1 MRKRGTRNIRRKDK
15 PIRSYKK
22 VEKAVEDTVRDSV
35 GSMRTESRLDN
46 VSIESMKADSWGDI
60 PIYTLKGCIEV
71 QVKTGFFSTK
81 SGKKAFTATVKAKT
95 GEILAI
101 NWEPGEI
108 G

>member
-1 MRKRGTRNIRRKDK
+1 MCKRGTRKIQGKEK

-35 GSMRTESRLDN
+35 GSMRTVSRLDN
-46 VSIESMKADSWGDI
+46 VFIESMKADSWGDTT
-60 PIYTLKGCIEV
+60 IYTLKGYIEV

-81 SGKKAFTATVKAKT
+81 PGKKAFTATVKAET

-108 G
+108 S

>member
-1 MRKRGTRNIRRKDK
+1 MRKRDTRKSRQKMK

-22 VEKAVEDTVRDSV
+22 LRKIVEDTVKDSV
-35 GSMRTESRLDN
+35 SSMRTVSRLDN
-46 VSIESMKADSWGDI
+46 IVIELIKTDSWGDTT
-60 PIYTLKGCIEV
+60 IYTVKGYIEV

-81 SGKKAFTATVKAKT
+81 PGKKAFTATAKART

-108 G
+108 N

>member
-1 MRKRGTRNIRRKDK
+1 
-15 PIRSYKK
+15 
-22 VEKAVEDTVRDSV
+22 
-35 GSMRTESRLDN
+35 
-46 VSIESMKADSWGDI
+46 
-60 PIYTLKGCIEV
+60 V

-81 SGKKAFTATVKAKT
+81 SGKKAFTATVKAET